1 MNSISATDA
10 APVVD
15 NLYALIYAVILLAV
29 GGGLIALLN
38 AYKQWRDYRTTGRK
52 DRITELE
59 DWANDMILSR
69 DFYSKQSQWR
79 GELNGRL
86 IYVINTQIGPKA
98 VAKVMEQMPP
108 EPQLQLS
115 RKDVDDG

>member
-1 MNSISATDA
+1 MNFISAADA

-38 AYKQWRDYRTTGRK
+38 TYKQWREYRTTDRK
-52 DRITELE
+52 DHITELE

-86 IYVINTQIGPKA
+86 IYVINTQVGPEA
-98 VAKVMEQMPP
+98 VVKVMEQMPP
-108 EPQLQLS
+108 EPQLQLF
-115 RKDVDDG
+115 RKSADNE

>member
-1 MNSISATDA
+1 MNFISAADA

-38 AYKQWRDYRTTGRK
+38 AYKQWREYRTTDRK
-52 DRITELE
+52 DHITELE
-59 DWANDMILSR
+59 DWANDMIRSR
-69 DFYSKQSQWR
+69 DFYSRQSQWR

-86 IYVINTQIGPKA
+86 IYVINSQIGADA
-98 VAKVMEQMPP
+98 VAKVMETMPT
-108 EPQLQLS
+108 EPVM
-115 RKDVDDG
+115 KFEEGDGNG